1 MVDQEKFKALLG
13 KVMGDLGGAWSVAL
27 VRLGDRLGLYKA
39 LHKNGPMTSLDLAAA
54 TGLHE
59 RYVRE
64 WLSHQA
70 VSGYVA
76 YHSDSGK
83 FELPEEQALVF
94 ASEDSPANLLGGFDG
109 AVAMMLAQEPVE
121 AAFKKGGG
129 VAWGDQSA
137 CLFCATARFFRPGYL
152 TNLVGEWLPSL
163 DGVVEKL
170 RRGAKVADIGCGH
183 GVSTVTMAKAFPNS
197 RFVGYDFHPS
207 SVAAAKVH
215 ATEHGVIGNTCF
227 EVATAKDFSGV
238 DFDLIGCFDCLHDMG
253 DPAGAAAHIRRALK
267 PDGTWMIIEPLAG
280 DRLEENFNPVSRL
293 YYAASTLVCVPSS
306 LAQEVG
312 TALGAQA
319 GEARLREVIGKGGF
333 SRIRRSAQSATN
345 MILEARP

>member
-1 MVDQEKFKALLG
+1 MVDQEKLKTLLY

-27 VRLGDRLGLYKA
+27 VRIGDRLGIYKA
-39 LHKNGPMTSLDLAAA
+39 LKKGGAMTSLDLAAA

-64 WLSHQA
+64 WLAHQA
-70 VSGYVA
+70 VSGYIA
-76 YHSDSGK
+76 YDPASRK
-83 FELPEEQALVF
+83 FSLPEEQALIF
-94 ASEDSPANLLGGFDG
+94 ASEDSPANMLGGFDG
-109 AVAMMLAQEPVE
+109 AMAMMQAQEPVE

-152 TNLVGEWLPSL
+152 TNLVSEWLPAL
-163 DGVVEKL
+163 DGVVDKL
-170 RRGAKVADIGCGH
+170 QRGAKVADIGCGH
-183 GVSTVTMAKAFPNS
+183 GVSTVTMAKAFPRS
-197 RFVGYDFHPS
+197 RFVGYDFHPDS
-207 SVAAAKVH
+207 IKQAKAHAAEHKV
-215 ATEHGVIGNTCF
+215 TGNINF
-227 EVATAKDFSGV
+227 EVATAKDFKGT

-267 PDGTWMIIEPLAG
+267 PDGTWMIIEPMAA
-280 DRLEENFNPVSRL
+280 DRLEDNFNPVSRL
-293 YYAASTLVCVPSS
+293 FYAASTLVCVPSS

-312 TALGAQA
+312 AALGAQA
-319 GEARLREVIGKGGF
+319 GEGKLREVIGKGGF
-333 SRIRRSAQSATN
+333 SRIRRAARSATN